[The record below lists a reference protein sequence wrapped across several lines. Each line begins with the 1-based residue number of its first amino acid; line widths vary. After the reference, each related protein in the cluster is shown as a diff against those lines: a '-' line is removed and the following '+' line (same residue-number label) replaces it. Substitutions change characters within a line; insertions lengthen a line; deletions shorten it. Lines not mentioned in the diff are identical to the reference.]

1 MAVSREDVIGYLQQK
16 LGLNTKGV
24 DDDTLLFSSGTLD
37 SFSMLDLVMFIET
50 KIGRKLRA
58 TEVNLDNLDS
68 IARIVRF
75 ASQ

>member
-1 MAVSREDVIGYLQQK
+1 MAVSREDVLGYLQSK
-16 LGLNTKGV
+16 LGLNTKGIA
-24 DDDTLLFSSGTLD
+24 DDTALFSSGTLD

-68 IARIVRF
+68 VAKIVRF
-75 ASQ
+75 TNQ